1 MFRFFSEKHWFIW
14 SWLGSFIIL
23 SSLWVQ
29 VEIDVKINE
38 WFGVFYDMIQKALAE
53 PNAVS
58 IEEYFA
64 SLFSFITL
72 AGMYIAVYVAISFFT
87 AHFLFR
93 WRTAMVEWYHSVYDK
108 ARKIEGASQRVQEDT
123 IKFTRIMEGLGTS
136 LIESIMILIQFI
148 PILFGL
154 SIGIPIFFFGD
165 WEYGLIVGALIWT
178 IGGTV
183 FLIVLGLIL
192 RQVGVE
198 YDLQKQEAA
207 YRKILVIAEDDGSV
221 RPKKIDEL
229 FDDVRKIHF
238 LSYIRYLYF
247 NIGRIA
253 YLQANVLSAY
263 VFLAPA
269 IVAGAVTLGVMQQ
282 IIRAFGRV
290 EGSMQ
295 YLLKAWPTIIELA
308 SVYKRLREFES
319 KIKQEELID
328 EIEVVITPG
337 SRLVGRKQNYFTKL
351 AYEELFLLGMWRKGA
366 RFRTRLSK
374 QIFKVG
380 DVLLLG
386 VRDPDEEDVS
396 AKINLLGLMPI
407 RSREISTLPSRSR
420 FLKALVFFTT
430 SILLAALN
438 IINVLTAFLI
448 CVLGFVGIKILKSN
462 LYRHIEWPIVIM
474 LAAMIPIG
482 QALESTGITAQIAS
496 GVVSFAGDLHVF
508 WILMI
513 ILIIT
518 MLITDVINLSLI
530 HI

>member
-1 MFRFFSEKHWFIW
+1 MFRFFNSKKWFLW
-14 SWLGSFIIL
+14 AWLGSFVIL

-29 VEIDVKINE
+29 VEIDVKINK

-93 WRTAMVEWYHSVYDK
+93 WRTSMVDWYHSVYDK

-136 LIESIMILIQFI
+136 LIESIMILIQFV

-192 RQVGVE
+192 RLVGVE

-207 YRKILVIAEDDGSV
+207 YRKILVIAEDDETV
-221 RPKKIDEL
+221 RPKRIDEL

-238 LSYIRYLYF
+238 LSYLRYLYF

-269 IVAGAVTLGVMQQ
+269 IVAGVVTLGVMQQ

-308 SVYKRLREFES
+308 SVYKRLREFEE
-319 KIKQEELID
+319 KIKISEETSD
-328 EIEVVITPG
+328 IET
-337 SRLVGRKQNYFTKL
+337 N
-351 AYEELFLLGMWRKGA
+351 
-366 RFRTRLSK
+366 
-374 QIFKVG
+374 
-380 DVLLLG
+380 
-386 VRDPDEEDVS
+386 
-396 AKINLLGLMPI
+396 
-407 RSREISTLPSRSR
+407 
-420 FLKALVFFTT
+420 
-430 SILLAALN
+430 
-438 IINVLTAFLI
+438 
-448 CVLGFVGIKILKSN
+448 
-462 LYRHIEWPIVIM
+462 
-474 LAAMIPIG
+474 
-482 QALESTGITAQIAS
+482 
-496 GVVSFAGDLHVF
+496 
-508 WILMI
+508 
-513 ILIIT
+513 
-518 MLITDVINLSLI
+518 
-530 HI
+530 

>member
-1 MFRFFSEKHWFIW
+1 MFRFFTEKSWFYW
-14 SWLGSFIIL
+14 SWIGSFIIL

-72 AGMYIAVYVAISFFT
+72 AAMYIAVYVAISFFT
-87 AHFLFR
+87 AHYLFR
-93 WRTAMVEWYHSVYDK
+93 WRTSMVEWYHSVYDK

-154 SIGIPIFFFGD
+154 SVGIPIFFFGE

-183 FLIVLGLIL
+183 FLIFLGLIL
-192 RQVGVE
+192 RLVGIE

-207 YRKILVIAEDDGSV
+207 YRKILVIAEDDGNV
-221 RPKKIDEL
+221 RPKTIDEL

-238 LSYIRYLYF
+238 LSYLRYLYF

-269 IVAGAVTLGVMQQ
+269 IVAGVVTLGVMQQ

-319 KIKQEELID
+319 KINQEDLVD
-328 EIEVVITPG
+328 E
-337 SRLVGRKQNYFTKL
+337 
-351 AYEELFLLGMWRKGA
+351 
-366 RFRTRLSK
+366 
-374 QIFKVG
+374 
-380 DVLLLG
+380 
-386 VRDPDEEDVS
+386 
-396 AKINLLGLMPI
+396 KI
-407 RSREISTLPSRSR
+407 
-420 FLKALVFFTT
+420 
-430 SILLAALN
+430 
-438 IINVLTAFLI
+438 
-448 CVLGFVGIKILKSN
+448 
-462 LYRHIEWPIVIM
+462 
-474 LAAMIPIG
+474 
-482 QALESTGITAQIAS
+482 
-496 GVVSFAGDLHVF
+496 
-508 WILMI
+508 
-513 ILIIT
+513 
-518 MLITDVINLSLI
+518 
-530 HI
+530 

>member
-1 MFRFFSEKHWFIW
+1 MFRFFTEKYWFVW
-14 SWLGSFIIL
+14 SWVGSLVIL

-72 AGMYIAVYVAISFFT
+72 AAMYIAVYVAISFFT

-93 WRTAMVEWYHSVYDK
+93 WRTSMVEWYHSVYDR

-154 SIGIPIFFFGD
+154 SVGIPIFFFGE

-178 IGGTV
+178 IGGTI

-192 RQVGVE
+192 RLVGIE

-221 RPKKIDEL
+221 RPKRIDEL

-238 LSYIRYLYF
+238 LSYLRYLYF

-269 IVAGAVTLGVMQQ
+269 IVAGVVTLGVMQQ

-308 SVYKRLREFES
+308 SVYKRLREFET
-319 KIKQEELID
+319 KIKHED
-328 EIEVVITPG
+328 
-337 SRLVGRKQNYFTKL
+337 LVS
-351 AYEELFLLGMWRKGA
+351 E
-366 RFRTRLSK
+366 
-374 QIFKVG
+374 
-380 DVLLLG
+380 
-386 VRDPDEEDVS
+386 
-396 AKINLLGLMPI
+396 KI
-407 RSREISTLPSRSR
+407 
-420 FLKALVFFTT
+420 
-430 SILLAALN
+430 
-438 IINVLTAFLI
+438 
-448 CVLGFVGIKILKSN
+448 
-462 LYRHIEWPIVIM
+462 
-474 LAAMIPIG
+474 
-482 QALESTGITAQIAS
+482 
-496 GVVSFAGDLHVF
+496 
-508 WILMI
+508 
-513 ILIIT
+513 
-518 MLITDVINLSLI
+518 
-530 HI
+530 

>member
-1 MFRFFSEKHWFIW
+1 MFRFFNSKKWFLWAWI
-14 SWLGSFIIL
+14 GSFIIL

-53 PNAVS
+53 PNAVT

-72 AGMYIAVYVAISFFT
+72 AGMYIAVYVAISYFT

-93 WRTAMVEWYHSVYDK
+93 WRTSMVEWYHSVYDK

-136 LIESIMILIQFI
+136 LIESIMILIQFV

-192 RQVGVE
+192 RLVGVE

-207 YRKILVIAEDDGSV
+207 YRKILVIAEDNETV
-221 RPKKIDEL
+221 RPKTIDEL

-238 LSYIRYLYF
+238 LSYLRYLYF

-269 IVAGAVTLGVMQQ
+269 IVAGVVTLGVMQQ

-319 KIKQEELID
+319 KIKKEDLID
-328 EIEVVITPG
+328 E
-337 SRLVGRKQNYFTKL
+337 
-351 AYEELFLLGMWRKGA
+351 
-366 RFRTRLSK
+366 
-374 QIFKVG
+374 KV
-380 DVLLLG
+380 
-386 VRDPDEEDVS
+386 
-396 AKINLLGLMPI
+396 
-407 RSREISTLPSRSR
+407 
-420 FLKALVFFTT
+420 
-430 SILLAALN
+430 
-438 IINVLTAFLI
+438 
-448 CVLGFVGIKILKSN
+448 
-462 LYRHIEWPIVIM
+462 
-474 LAAMIPIG
+474 
-482 QALESTGITAQIAS
+482 
-496 GVVSFAGDLHVF
+496 
-508 WILMI
+508 
-513 ILIIT
+513 
-518 MLITDVINLSLI
+518 
-530 HI
+530 

>member
-1 MFRFFSEKHWFIW
+1 MFRFFNSKKWFLWAWI
-14 SWLGSFIIL
+14 GSFVIL

-136 LIESIMILIQFI
+136 LIESIMILIQFT

-154 SIGIPIFFFGD
+154 SIGIPIFFFGE

-192 RQVGVE
+192 RLVGVE

-221 RPKKIDEL
+221 RPKRIDEL

-238 LSYIRYLYF
+238 LSYLRYLYF

-269 IVAGAVTLGVMQQ
+269 IVAGVVTLGVMQQ

-319 KIKQEELID
+319 KIEQNDLID
-328 EIEVVITPG
+328 
-337 SRLVGRKQNYFTKL
+337 K
-351 AYEELFLLGMWRKGA
+351 
-366 RFRTRLSK
+366 
-374 QIFKVG
+374 KV
-380 DVLLLG
+380 
-386 VRDPDEEDVS
+386 
-396 AKINLLGLMPI
+396 
-407 RSREISTLPSRSR
+407 
-420 FLKALVFFTT
+420 
-430 SILLAALN
+430 
-438 IINVLTAFLI
+438 
-448 CVLGFVGIKILKSN
+448 
-462 LYRHIEWPIVIM
+462 
-474 LAAMIPIG
+474 
-482 QALESTGITAQIAS
+482 
-496 GVVSFAGDLHVF
+496 
-508 WILMI
+508 
-513 ILIIT
+513 
-518 MLITDVINLSLI
+518 
-530 HI
+530 

>member
-1 MFRFFSEKHWFIW
+1 MFKFFTDKKWFLWAWI
-14 SWLGSFIIL
+14 GSFIIL

-53 PNAVS
+53 PNAVT

-93 WRTAMVEWYHSVYDK
+93 WRTAMVEWYHSVYDR

-154 SIGIPIFFFGD
+154 SIGIPIFFFGE

-178 IGGTV
+178 LGGTV

-192 RQVGVE
+192 RLVGVE

-207 YRKILVIAEDDGSV
+207 YRKILVIAEDDETV
-221 RPKKIDEL
+221 RPKTIDEL

-238 LSYIRYLYF
+238 LSYLRYLYF

-269 IVAGAVTLGVMQQ
+269 IVAGVVTLGVMQQ

-308 SVYKRLREFES
+308 SVYKRLREFEDKLISSEENKTIES
-319 KIKQEELID
+319 K
-328 EIEVVITPG
+328 
-337 SRLVGRKQNYFTKL
+337 
-351 AYEELFLLGMWRKGA
+351 
-366 RFRTRLSK
+366 
-374 QIFKVG
+374 
-380 DVLLLG
+380 
-386 VRDPDEEDVS
+386 
-396 AKINLLGLMPI
+396 
-407 RSREISTLPSRSR
+407 
-420 FLKALVFFTT
+420 
-430 SILLAALN
+430 
-438 IINVLTAFLI
+438 
-448 CVLGFVGIKILKSN
+448 
-462 LYRHIEWPIVIM
+462 
-474 LAAMIPIG
+474 
-482 QALESTGITAQIAS
+482 
-496 GVVSFAGDLHVF
+496 
-508 WILMI
+508 
-513 ILIIT
+513 
-518 MLITDVINLSLI
+518 
-530 HI
+530 

>member
-1 MFRFFSEKHWFIW
+1 MFRFFTEKSWFYW
-14 SWLGSFIIL
+14 SWIGSFIIL

-72 AGMYIAVYVAISFFT
+72 AAMYIAVYVAISFFT
-87 AHFLFR
+87 AHYLFR
-93 WRTAMVEWYHSVYDK
+93 WRTSMVEWYHSVYDK

-154 SIGIPIFFFGD
+154 SVGIPIFFFGE

-192 RQVGVE
+192 RLVGIE

-207 YRKILVIAEDDGSV
+207 YRKILVIAEDDGNV
-221 RPKKIDEL
+221 RPKTIDEL

-238 LSYIRYLYF
+238 LSYLRYLYF

-269 IVAGAVTLGVMQQ
+269 IVAGVVTLGVMQQ

-308 SVYKRLREFES
+308 SVYKRLREFE
-319 KIKQEELID
+319 
-328 EIEVVITPG
+328 T
-337 SRLVGRKQNYFTKL
+337 
-351 AYEELFLLGMWRKGA
+351 
-366 RFRTRLSK
+366 
-374 QIFKVG
+374 
-380 DVLLLG
+380 
-386 VRDPDEEDVS
+386 
-396 AKINLLGLMPI
+396 KINK
-407 RSREISTLPSRSR
+407 ED
-420 FLKALVFFTT
+420 LVDE
-430 SILLAALN
+430 
-438 IINVLTAFLI
+438 
-448 CVLGFVGIKILKSN
+448 KI
-462 LYRHIEWPIVIM
+462 
-474 LAAMIPIG
+474 
-482 QALESTGITAQIAS
+482 
-496 GVVSFAGDLHVF
+496 
-508 WILMI
+508 
-513 ILIIT
+513 
-518 MLITDVINLSLI
+518 
-530 HI
+530 